1 MTPADIKN
9 NLLRAIAEALSTK
22 EDYSPKSSKRS
33 RKRKL
38 PLERVFLL
46 LLTMTGGS
54 LERELR
60 SSGNGGA
67 AVSAS
72 AFCQRRAQLSPTAA
86 EKTFYN
92 FNALLL
98 AVDGTSVNMARNEK
112 SPTFIQDGNRGYSAF
127 KATAMYDIMAHTY
140 FAACVKPQTR
150 QDEIC
155 D

>member
-1 MTPADIKN
+1 MTPADIKS

-54 LERELR
+54 LKRELYNN
-60 SSGNGGA
+60 GNGGT

-72 AFCQRRAQLSPTAA
+72 AFCQRRAQLSARQSSKRPSTTLTPSVPTAR
-86 EKTFYN
+86 
-92 FNALLL
+92 LI
-98 AVDGTSVNMARNEK
+98 R
-112 SPTFIQDGNRGYSAF
+112 
-127 KATAMYDIMAHTY
+127 ATAFLLWTVRASTWRGMKNLRPSYRTGTVAIPHS
-140 FAACVKPQTR
+140 R
-150 QDEIC
+150 
-155 D
+155 